1 MKLKLVV
8 ISAIILL
15 LTFILVVNLR
25 PQGSLSNLQANL
37 EDKLQIVISDFCID
51 YDSVVIPKVFDNR
64 WLSLESTLN
73 QNNYSLK
80 KYQGKK
86 LTRYTYYVLDSPYHR
101 SMINP
106 NVNVHMNVYTQNEKI
121 VAAYLFKED
130 EPEITYPLDYT
141 E

>member
-8 ISAIILL
+8 VSAIILL

-25 PQGSLSNLQANL
+25 PQDSLSHLQGNL
-37 EDKLQIVISDFCID
+37 ENRLQILISEPCIG
-51 YDSVVIPKVFDNR
+51 YDSVLIPKDFDNR

-73 QNNYSLK
+73 QNNYSLT

-101 SMINP
+101 SMVNP
-106 NVNVHMNVYTQNEKI
+106 NVNIHLNVYTKNEKI
-121 VAAYLFKED
+121 VGAYLFKED